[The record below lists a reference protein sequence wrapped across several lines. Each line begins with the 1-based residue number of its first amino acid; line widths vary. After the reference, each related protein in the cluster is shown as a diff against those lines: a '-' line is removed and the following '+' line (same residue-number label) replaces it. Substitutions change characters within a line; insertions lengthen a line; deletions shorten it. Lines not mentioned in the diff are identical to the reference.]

1 MDIGNKIKQLRFK
14 AGMTQEQLAGELG
27 ISAQSVSKWETGVT
41 MPDIT
46 LLPILAGELGVS
58 IDELFDLTAE
68 QKLHRIEQRML
79 AEEELQPDVF
89 REYEDFL
96 KGQLSEAGNGKAIN
110 LLAKLYHHRMEAD
123 ARRVSRYAR
132 EAILRSPEEKDCQ
145 WLLQMAEGQY
155 AWDWNVSNHARAID
169 FYKEVIRQ
177 DAGTP
182 KTPLPYY
189 YLIDQLIADRR
200 TEEATAWLEK
210 FSRLPAHK
218 PCMVPVYRAHIALAE
233 FEEKRADGIMEE
245 ALKEYGDNVAFLF
258 ESAQYYARKCQYD
271 KAIGFYEAS
280 WAAEEGQK
288 PRFTDAL
295 QGIAVIHEIQGEWEK
310 ASATYGRIVT
320 ALKEEWHLTGDDRE
334 VQETER
340 EISRLLQR
348 KQAAK

>member
-46 LLPILAGELGVS
+46 LLPLLAGELGVS

-79 AEEELQPDVF
+79 AEEELPSDVF

-96 KGQLSEAGNGKAIN
+96 KGQLPGKATN

-177 DAGTP
+177 DTGTP

-200 TEEATAWLEK
+200 TEEASAWLEE
-210 FSRLPAHK
+210 FRRLPAHK
-218 PCMVPVYRAHIALAE
+218 PCIVPVYRAHIALAE
-233 FEEKRADGIMEE
+233 FDEKRADGIMEE
-245 ALKEYGDNVAFLF
+245 ALEEYGDNVAFLF
-258 ESAQYYARKCQYD
+258 EAAQYYARKCQYD

-295 QGIAVIHEIQGEWEK
+295 QGIAVIHEIRGENRK
-310 ASATYGRIVT
+310 AADAQKRILA
-320 ALKEEWHLTGDDRE
+320 ALKDEWHLEADDRA
-334 VQETER
+334 VLETER
-340 EISRLLQR
+340 EISRLLQ
-348 KQAAK
+348 KG